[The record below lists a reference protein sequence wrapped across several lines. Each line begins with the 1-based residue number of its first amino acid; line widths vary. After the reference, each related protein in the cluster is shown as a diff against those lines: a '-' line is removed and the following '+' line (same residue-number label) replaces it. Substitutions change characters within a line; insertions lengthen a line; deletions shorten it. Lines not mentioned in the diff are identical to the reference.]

1 MLLHILNR
9 SPATSEV
16 YRQALAAMGP
26 DDRLLL
32 IEDGVQG
39 ALGALVDRFAAL
51 EGRLYAQKEDLV
63 ARGLEPLCD
72 PSVAL
77 IDVEGFLT
85 LTEEAQKTV
94 SWF

>member
-16 YRQALAAMGP
+16 YRQAMAAMGP
-26 DDRLLL
+26 DDRLLM

-39 ALGALVDRFAAL
+39 ALESLVGRFGGL
-51 EGRLYAQKEDLV
+51 QGRLYALEEDLA
-63 ARGLEPLCD
+63 ARGQVPLCD
-72 PSVAL
+72 ASVTRV
-77 IDVEGFLT
+77 DVEGFVA
-85 LTEEAQKTV
+85 LTEEAQRTV

>member
-1 MLLHILNR
+1 MTLHILNR

-16 YRQALAAMGP
+16 YRQALSAMGP
-26 DDRLLL
+26 ADRLLL

-39 ALGALVDRFAAL
+39 ALCALVDRFDDL
-51 EGRLYAQKEDLV
+51 QGRLYALEEDLR

-72 PSVAL
+72 ATVVRV
-77 IDVEGFLT
+77 DVEGFVT
-85 LTEEAQKTV
+85 LTEEAERTV